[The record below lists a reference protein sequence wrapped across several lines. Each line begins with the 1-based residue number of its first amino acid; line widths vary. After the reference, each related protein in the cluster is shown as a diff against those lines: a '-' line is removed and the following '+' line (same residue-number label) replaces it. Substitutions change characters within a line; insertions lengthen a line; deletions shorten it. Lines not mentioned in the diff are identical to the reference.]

1 MRLLRFRPRVMA
13 SLEEGLTVGELLL
26 ILLVVGVAIA
36 GTVAVSLS
44 LSRPIP
50 PGTTAPAAESA
61 PRP

>member
-1 MRLLRFRPRVMA
+1 MA
-13 SLEEGLTVGELLL
+13 SPDAGLTVGELLL

-44 LSRPIP
+44 LSRPIQ
-50 PGTTAPAAESA
+50 PGTTTVPAAESA

>member
-1 MRLLRFRPRVMA
+1 MA
-13 SLEEGLTVGELLL
+13 SPEAGLTVGELLL

-44 LSRPIP
+44 LSRPIQ
-50 PGTTAPAAESA
+50 PGATAPAAESA

>member
-1 MRLLRFRPRVMA
+1 
-13 SLEEGLTVGELLL
+13 VGELLL

-44 LSRPIP
+44 LSRPIQ
-50 PGTTAPAAESA
+50 PGATAPAAESA

>member
-1 MRLLRFRPRVMA
+1 MA
-13 SLEEGLTVGELLL
+13 SPEEGLTVGELLL